1 MRKCGKDNFV
11 VDYKNRNDERRKD
24 AVTYEQLY
32 SVMEY
37 LIKAQMFTGE
47 IRMSAYLRDHAR
59 LPYEKMSALEKQF
72 DDKMT
77 SLRNKQH
84 KGNFHFEEAELPEG
98 SLPKKAG
105 QKTRY
110 QWNVEAI
117 RLLKQI
123 EHEGRT
129 ATPEEQKVLA
139 RYVGWG
145 GIAQAFDERNEGW
158 QKEFGDYKFY
168 DAKYAKHNFRIH
180 DYFFAKALDK
190 ARAGGVV
197 MFITSKGTMDKAS
210 PEVRKYIAQ
219 RAELLGAVRLP
230 DNTFR
235 ANAGT
240 EVTSDILILQK
251 RDRVIDIEPDWVHLD
266 TDENGVTIKK

>member
-139 RYVGWG
+139 RYGMG
-145 GIAQAFDERNEGW
+145 R
-158 QKEFGDYKFY
+158 
-168 DAKYAKHNFRIH
+168 HS
-180 DYFFAKALDK
+180 
-190 ARAGGVV
+190 AG
-197 MFITSKGTMDKAS
+197 F
-210 PEVRKYIAQ
+210 
-219 RAELLGAVRLP
+219 
-230 DNTFR
+230 
-235 ANAGT
+235 
-240 EVTSDILILQK
+240 
-251 RDRVIDIEPDWVHLD
+251 
-266 TDENGVTIKK
+266 

>member
-158 QKEFGDYKFY
+158 QREFGDYKFY

-190 ARAGGVV
+190 VRPGGIVA
-197 MFITSKGTMDKAS
+197 FITSNCS
-210 PEVRKYIAQ
+210 VRIICRKPPTISLKWQ
-219 RAELLGAVRLP
+219 RMSMSWR
-230 DNTFR
+230 
-235 ANAGT
+235 
-240 EVTSDILILQK
+240 K
-251 RDRVIDIEPDWVHLD
+251 RWIPFYRSL
-266 TDENGVTIKK
+266 